1 MIQAGVPPAPP
12 HPQDA
17 PGSGDRV
24 RSAGWASAWIILGA
38 VPLVFLAIFFV
49 WPVASIVARGLV
61 PDGTLD
67 LGGFADVFSRPR
79 TWRIV
84 GNTLT
89 LAVLGTV
96 FSVLLGLPGAH
107 VLYRR
112 SFPGRRV
119 VRALVTVPFVMPTV
133 VVGVAFGS
141 LLSPDGALGFLG
153 LDGTLTAIVA
163 ASVFFN
169 YSVIVRTVGGM
180 WAHLDD
186 RPEQAARS
194 LGASPWRA
202 FVSVTLPALTPAIAG
217 GAAVVFLYCASAF
230 GIVLVLGGRSF
241 GTLETEIYL
250 QTTQYLDLRAA
261 AVLSITQMVVIV
273 AALRVAAAARVRRER
288 ALRLSGD
295 VDRGPSQAL
304 PLGRG
309 DAPAAAVT
317 ASVVVGLLILPM
329 AALVVRSL
337 RTPDGWGLAHYV
349 ALSGTGTGNALAVPV
364 TQAVMNS
371 LRIAVDATVIA
382 VLMGSAV
389 ALVLSRRPQRAAG
402 RRALEAL
409 DHVFMLPL
417 GVSAVTVGFGFL
429 VTLNRPPLDLRS
441 SAILIPIA
449 QAVVAIPLVIRTLL
463 PVLRA
468 IDQRLREAASVRG
481 AGPARVFAVI
491 DAPVLGRSLGLAVGF
506 AFAISLGEFGATSFL
521 ARPDRPTL
529 PVVIYRL
536 LGRPGPE
543 NIGMAMAASVVLA
556 LVTTGV
562 MALAERV
569 RVGSAGEL

>member
-1 MIQAGVPPAPP
+1 MLV
-12 HPQDA
+12 
-17 PGSGDRV
+17 
-24 RSAGWASAWIILGA
+24 A
-38 VPLVFLAIFFV
+38 VPLAFLEIFFV
-49 WPVASIVARGLV
+49 WPVASIVSRGLV
-61 PDGTLD
+61 VDGSVD
-67 LGGFADVFSRPR
+67 LGGFVDVFSRPR

-89 LAVLGTV
+89 LAVLGTIT
-96 FSVLLGLPGAH
+96 SVVLGVPGAY

-112 SFPGRRV
+112 SFPGQRV
-119 VRALVTVPFVMPTV
+119 LRALVTIPFVLPTV

-141 LLSPDGALGFLG
+141 LLAPSGPLGFLH

-180 WAHLDD
+180 WAHLDE

-194 LGASPWRA
+194 LGASPARTFLA
-202 FVSVTLPALTPAIAG
+202 VTLPALTPAIAS

-241 GTLETEIYL
+241 GTIETEIYV
-250 QTTQYLDLRAA
+250 QTTQFLDLRAA
-261 AVLSITQMVVIV
+261 AVLSITQMVVILS
-273 AALRVAAAARVRRER
+273 ALSIASLARRRRER
-288 ALRLSGD
+288 ALRLTGD
-295 VDRGPSQAL
+295 VDGRWNPPQ
-304 PLGRG
+304 LGRG
-309 DAPAAAVT
+309 DIPAAAVT
-317 ASVVVGLLILPM
+317 AVVIVGLLVGPM
-329 AALVVRSL
+329 VGLVVRSL
-337 RTPDGWGLAHYV
+337 RTTDGWGLANYT
-349 ALSGTGTGNALAVPV
+349 ALAGTGEGNALVVPV
-364 TQAVMNS
+364 TEALANS
-371 LRIAVDATVIA
+371 VRIAVDATIIA
-382 VLMGSAV
+382 VLVGSAV

-402 RRALEAL
+402 RRALETL
-409 DHVFMLPL
+409 DHLFMLPL

-449 QAVVAIPLVIRTLL
+449 QAVVAVPLVIRTIL

-468 IDQRLREAASVRG
+468 IDPRLREASAVLG
-481 AGPARVFAVI
+481 AGPARVFATV

-536 LGRPGPE
+536 IGRPGPE

-556 LVTTGV
+556 AVTAAV
-562 MALAERV
+562 MALAERM